1 MTDISD
7 TLNQL
12 WGMFMD
18 LFYLTLSKYDEI
30 IIFHTSFNQGA
41 AGNQPVSLLDFC
53 ITILVLGVV
62 LSVILGIRYS
72 VPSQND
78 LQ

>member
-1 MTDISD
+1 MIFLTDISD
-7 TLNQL
+7 TINQL
-12 WGMFMD
+12 WAMFID

-30 IIFHTSFNQGA
+30 IIFRTFSDE
-41 AGNQPVSLLDFC
+41 PVSLLDFC

-62 LSVILGIRYS
+62 LSVVLGIRYV
-72 VPSQND
+72 VPSQSD